1 MCDACEGLTL
11 YLVDNKYS
19 ISINYYY
26 CHQNDG
32 TVITI
37 LKSEILCKA
46 CNETI
51 NKNLVLIK

>member
-11 YLVDNKYS
+11 YLGDNKYS

-26 CHQNDG
+26 YHQNDG
-32 TVITI
+32 TVMTI

-46 CNETI
+46 YNET
-51 NKNLVLIK
+51 